1 MLWRDWLMKSSS
13 TIIKLNS
20 SQIKILSIL
29 IHKFE
34 ESKTYLN
41 KNKINQRFYCKPTD
55 IYPDYY
61 SDYADLDEVD
71 KLRQDISELVRMNLV
86 TIENEGNDVKK
97 IYAVAD
103 NYHEYCELTG
113 ITTKKE
119 RLSDFERIID
129 DFIECSPTINKL
141 CIDQKTRIEKGKEIK
156 IAESAFDFLR
166 ILKCIKYIES
176 NRVEIMERELSIELF
191 SDSKIFEKKYK
202 NQICSLLIEYGDYDS
217 IILDE
222 SEKKRQYDMVLSSN
236 GIVQNPTYIYFKGD
250 GILIFEDNTKVELSH
265 NHPVAIISKDVD
277 NIKHLTISAGDIL
290 TVENLTSYN
299 RINSP
304 NKFVM
309 YLSGY
314 NNKAKSAFLKRLN
327 RFNEEKR
334 WYHFG
339 DIDPDGFCILNNLR
353 KSTGIYFIPY
363 KMDSERIKKYSEYTK
378 PLEKNDIIKAKSLLQ
393 YDEFENVIQYML
405 LHNCKLEQEIISWK
419 ESQ

>member
-1 MLWRDWLMKSSS
+1 MKSSS
-13 TIIKLNS
+13 IIIKLNS

-314 NNKAKSAFLKRLN
+314 NNKAKSTFLKKLN
-327 RFNEEKR
+327 RFNEGKR

-378 PLEKNDIIKAKSLLQ
+378 PLEQNDKIKAKSLLQ

>member
-202 NQICSLLIEYGDYDS
+202 NQICSLLIEYGDYYT

>member
-113 ITTKKE
+113 ITAKKE

-314 NNKAKSAFLKRLN
+314 NNKAKSTFLKKLN
-327 RFNEEKR
+327 RFNEGKR

-363 KMDSERIKKYSEYTK
+363 KMDSERIRKYSEYTK
-378 PLEKNDIIKAKSLLQ
+378 PLEQNDKIKAKSLLQ

>member
-1 MLWRDWLMKSSS
+1 MKSSS

-222 SEKKRQYDMVLSSN
+222 S
-236 GIVQNPTYIYFKGD
+236 
-250 GILIFEDNTKVELSH
+250 
-265 NHPVAIISKDVD
+265 
-277 NIKHLTISAGDIL
+277 
-290 TVENLTSYN
+290 
-299 RINSP
+299 
-304 NKFVM
+304 
-309 YLSGY
+309 
-314 NNKAKSAFLKRLN
+314 
-327 RFNEEKR
+327 
-334 WYHFG
+334 
-339 DIDPDGFCILNNLR
+339 
-353 KSTGIYFIPY
+353 
-363 KMDSERIKKYSEYTK
+363 
-378 PLEKNDIIKAKSLLQ
+378 
-393 YDEFENVIQYML
+393 
-405 LHNCKLEQEIISWK
+405 
-419 ESQ
+419 

>member
-1 MLWRDWLMKSSS
+1 MKSSS

-97 IYAVAD
+97 LYAVAD

>member
-1 MLWRDWLMKSSS
+1 MKSSS

-86 TIENEGNDVKK
+86 TIENEGCDVKK

-103 NYHEYCELTG
+103 KYHEYCELTG
-113 ITTKKE
+113 ITAKKE
-119 RLSDFERIID
+119 RQSDFQRIID
-129 DFIECSPTINKL
+129 DFIECSPAINKL

-314 NNKAKSAFLKRLN
+314 NNKAKSTFLKKLN
-327 RFNEEKR
+327 RFNEGKR

-363 KMDSERIKKYSEYTK
+363 KMDSERIRKYSEYTK
-378 PLEKNDIIKAKSLLQ
+378 PLEQNDKIKAKSLLQ

>member
-1 MLWRDWLMKSSS
+1 MKSSS

-113 ITTKKE
+113 ITAKKE

-314 NNKAKSAFLKRLN
+314 NNKAKSTFLKKLN
-327 RFNEEKR
+327 RFNEGKR

-363 KMDSERIKKYSEYTK
+363 KMDSERIRKYSEYTK
-378 PLEKNDIIKAKSLLQ
+378 PLEQNDKIKAKSLLQ

>member
-1 MLWRDWLMKSSS
+1 
-13 TIIKLNS
+13 
-20 SQIKILSIL
+20 
-29 IHKFE
+29 
-34 ESKTYLN
+34 
-41 KNKINQRFYCKPTD
+41 
-55 IYPDYY
+55 
-61 SDYADLDEVD
+61 
-71 KLRQDISELVRMNLV
+71 
-86 TIENEGNDVKK
+86 
-97 IYAVAD
+97 
-103 NYHEYCELTG
+103 
-113 ITTKKE
+113 
-119 RLSDFERIID
+119 
-129 DFIECSPTINKL
+129 
-141 CIDQKTRIEKGKEIK
+141 
-156 IAESAFDFLR
+156 
-166 ILKCIKYIES
+166 
-176 NRVEIMERELSIELF
+176 
-191 SDSKIFEKKYK
+191 
-202 NQICSLLIEYGDYDS
+202 
-217 IILDE
+217 
-222 SEKKRQYDMVLSSN
+222 MVLSSN

>member
-13 TIIKLNS
+13 ILIKLNS

-103 NYHEYCELTG
+103 NYYEYCELTG

-129 DFIECSPTINKL
+129 DFIECSATINKL
-141 CIDQKTRIEKGKEIK
+141 CIDQKKRIEKGKEIK

-166 ILKCIKYIES
+166 ILECIKYIES
-176 NRVEIMERELSIELF
+176 NRIEIMERELSIELF

-222 SEKKRQYDMVLSSN
+222 SEKKRQYDLVLSSN

-250 GILIFEDNTKVELSH
+250 GIMIFEDDTKVELSH

-277 NIKHLTISAGDIL
+277 NIKHLTINAGDIL

-314 NNKAKSAFLKRLN
+314 NNKAKSAFLIKLN
-327 RFNEEKR
+327 KFNEGKR

-363 KMDSERIKKYSEYTK
+363 KMDAERIKRYSEYTK
-378 PLEKNDIIKAKSLLQ
+378 PLEQNDKIKANNLLQ

-405 LHNCKLEQEIISWK
+405 SHNCKLEQEIISWK